1 MERPPPHVYNPPMIV
16 LQPFIELQDRI
27 GYRFKEP
34 DLLVRAMTHRSYR
47 NENPGIPWDNERLEF
62 LGDAVLSVVVATLLW
77 REYPEEDEGSMT
89 RARARLVSEETLA
102 LCARRLELGRYLL
115 LGRGEDSTGGRDRN
129 SVLSDAFEAL
139 LGAIYVDGGND
150 IAAKAVQRFLGPE
163 LNEDFGVLADRD
175 PRSRLQERT
184 QALGYG
190 TPEYK
195 VIRVT
200 GPTHE
205 PQFVVQVRCAEGRYL
220 IRGQGGTKKAAA
232 TEAARRLLES
242 LPEP

>member
-1 MERPPPHVYNPPMIV
+1 MIS

-34 DLLVRAMTHRSYR
+34 DLIVRAVTHRSYR
-47 NENPGIPWDNERLEF
+47 NENPDIPWDNERLEF

-77 REYPEEDEGSMT
+77 QEYPEEDEGSMT
-89 RARARLVSEETLA
+89 RARASLVSEESLA
-102 LCARRLELGRYLL
+102 RCARRLDLGRYLL
-115 LGRGEDSTGGRDRN
+115 LGRGEDSTGGRNRD
-129 SVLSDAFEAL
+129 SVLSDAFEAV
-139 LGAIYVDGGND
+139 LGAIYVDGGID
-150 IAAKAVQRFLGPE
+150 VAAKAVQRFLGPE
-163 LNEDFGVLADRD
+163 LSEDFGVLADRD

-184 QALGYG
+184 QALGFG

-242 LPEP
+242 LPGS